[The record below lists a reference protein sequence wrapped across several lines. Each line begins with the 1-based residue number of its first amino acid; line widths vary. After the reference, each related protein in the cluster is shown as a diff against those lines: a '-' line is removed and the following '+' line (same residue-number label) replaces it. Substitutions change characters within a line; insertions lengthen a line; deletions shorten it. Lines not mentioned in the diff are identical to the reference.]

1 MATTTQADIDE
12 TERQHLEE
20 WSKDTDSEDYTD
32 GSAELVRQGKIEA
45 EREYE
50 QAWAE
55 EPTQAE
61 AAPVTVPST
70 IEAKDVQPA
79 PPEPTVK
86 HAKFGD
92 AFKAARAAHLNDGG
106 PAVFDWNGKSYTTRL
121 KGEAPLTP
129 SKPTASTT
137 AKAPPAS
144 TAKEPSTTTPDT
156 PTQSVAPIAATRPSE
171 LATPT
176 EATPPPVSK
185 HSQIHVP
192 GPSGGE
198 LKLHRIKL
206 QKAYDDWQS
215 AKSENT
221 TWYGGRAVMR
231 PGMAER
237 QAEAEQR
244 YLRLLK
250 NPV

>member
-12 TERQHLEE
+12 TERQHLEAWNE
-20 WSKDTDSEDYTD
+20 DTDSEDYTD
-32 GSAELVRQGKIEA
+32 GSAELVKQGKIE
-45 EREYE
+45 EGREYE
-50 QAWAE
+50 EAWE
-55 EPTQAE
+55 ESEPAQAE
-61 AAPVTVPST
+61 AKPVTVPST
-70 IEAKDVQPA
+70 VETKDVQPA
-79 PPEPTVK
+79 PPEPTAK

-92 AFKAARAAHLNDGG
+92 AFKAARAKHLNDGG
-106 PAVFDWNGKSYTTRL
+106 PATFDWNGKSYTTRL
-121 KGEAPLTP
+121 KGEAP

-137 AKAPPAS
+137 AKASPAS
-144 TAKEPSTTTPDT
+144 TPKEPPTTAPDT
-156 PTQSVAPIAATRPSE
+156 PTQSVAPTAITATSPSE
-171 LATPT
+171 PAAPA
-176 EATPPPVSK
+176 EATPPPASK

-237 QAEAEQR
+237 QAEAEER